1 MNNTI
6 LEEKIEILSK
16 LIDLTAA
23 LYHAETTNEGQ
34 RSYLQTILIR
44 ALHFLPTEHIY
55 LYSGKISSVA
65 YKQLM
70 NPSENHEKLIKLPHI
85 PLKHVV
91 KQLYTTY
98 LSEIIGDSEA
108 LKNLYIHKLALFHLV
123 TREEC
128 ICVARYSLNEEANA
142 YSKANIVFLNKTHQE
157 LLPFIKK
164 IQRELND

>member
-1 MNNTI
+1 MNTTI
-6 LEEKIEILSK
+6 LDEKIEILSK

-23 LYHAETTNEGQ
+23 LYHAETTSESQ

-44 ALHFLPTEHIY
+44 ALRFLPTEHIY
-55 LYSGKISSVA
+55 LYSGKISSIA
-65 YKQLM
+65 FKQLM

-85 PLKHVV
+85 PLKLVV

-98 LSEIIGDSEA
+98 LSEIIGDPEA
-108 LKNLYIHKLALFHLV
+108 LKNLYIHKLAPFHLV
-123 TREEC
+123 TKKEC
-128 ICVARYSLNEEANA
+128 LRVARFLLKEDANA

-164 IQRELND
+164 YKEY